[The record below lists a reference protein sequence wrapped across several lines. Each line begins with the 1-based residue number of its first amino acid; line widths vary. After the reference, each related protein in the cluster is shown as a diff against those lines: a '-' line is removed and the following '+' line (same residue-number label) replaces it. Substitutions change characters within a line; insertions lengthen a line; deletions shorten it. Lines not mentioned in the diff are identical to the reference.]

1 MPIPFSNP
9 QGGAQSQA
17 DLLSELMGGKPGGRQ
32 TSFGGMVLRYAEILR
47 RGWWV
52 MVLTAAIALGVA
64 AWYIFQKAPDYQ
76 STGRILISGRISLP
90 GSQGEVYSQEL
101 GNYFGDQVEL
111 MQSQIVQD
119 KTRDHVLAEHP
130 GMKDM
135 KVKLEVK
142 QQPQASI
149 LILNAISS
157 SSAYSQAYLDA
168 LMEEYENTKKEM
180 HLQTSQT
187 TLTAITGEL
196 KTLES
201 SLQDD
206 EAELLNFRKENNIG
220 YLQEEGTSAGTYL
233 AGLEKKLATL
243 KTEYD
248 LLSRLGVDQNIDR
261 RSQGTLDESVP
272 LVQGEVTGQTG
283 PLADYIKA
291 KQQIALL
298 QARIADYSINLKP
311 KHPIIVGL
319 TNQITLQKRLMDAYL
334 DQIKSQLDAE
344 KQSYQVQIENTE
356 QQIKEWQTKALD
368 LSERMATYDKL
379 KAKYDRSKDLYDR
392 LLTSLQSV
400 DVNKNID
407 QDIVT
412 ILEKA
417 SPPKPIKLGMP
428 AAFGGALLIGLLA
441 GFGILILHDQ
451 VDDKL
456 KSTRNFQEHFSE
468 PIIGRVAYEPEPANV
483 LAGEDSRH
491 AFAES
496 FSNLRSSLLY
506 LPYKNG
512 RPKSLLVTS
521 AQPNEG
527 KSTVASNLAVSLSV
541 AGSKVLLVDA
551 DLRRGRVAEIFNL
564 PNGRGLSTILMGQ
577 LGIRD
582 AILRGSEP
590 NLDIVPRGKAISH
603 PGRYLLG
610 QTMDRFVAEMK
621 GLYDYIIFD
630 SCPIL
635 AADDTTSLAPKL
647 DATLFVVRIGASS
660 MHASRKSLE
669 LLYDRQVN
677 VLGAVLNVVPSTGEE
692 YSYYN
697 YAGYYNKKESE
708 AV

>member
-1 MPIPFSNP
+1 MAIPFSNP
-9 QGGAQSQA
+9 QPGPQNNA
-17 DLLSELMGGKPGGRQ
+17 DLLAGLLGEKGGRAQ
-32 TSFGGMVLRYAEILR
+32 TTFGGMVLRYLEILR

-52 MVLTAAIALGVA
+52 MVLTAAVALGVA

-76 STGRILISGRISLP
+76 STGRILISGRITLP
-90 GSQGEVYSQEL
+90 GAQGVYNEQTT
-101 GNYFGDQVEL
+101 NYFGDQIEL
-111 MQSQIVQD
+111 MQSEIVQSHA
-119 KTRDHVLAEHP
+119 RDRVLTLNP
-130 GMKDM
+130 GMKGSV
-135 KVKLEVK
+135 VKLEVK

-149 LILNAISS
+149 LVLNAISS
-157 SSAYSQAYLDA
+157 SAAYSQAYLDA
-168 LMEEYENTKKEM
+168 LMEEYENTKKDM

-187 TLTAITGEL
+187 TLTAITSEL
-196 KTLES
+196 NGLEKT
-201 SLQDD
+201 LQDD
-206 EAELLNFRKENNIG
+206 ETDLLAFRKENNIG

-233 AGLEKKLATL
+233 AGLEKKLAAL
-243 KTEYD
+243 KTEFD
-248 LLSRLGVDQNIDR
+248 LLSRLNIDQNVER
-261 RSQGTLDESVP
+261 RQEGSLDESTS
-272 LVQGEVTGQTG
+272 LLQGEVTGRTG
-283 PLADYIKA
+283 PLAEYIKA

-298 QARIADYSINLKP
+298 EARIADYSVNLKP

-319 TNQITLQKRLMDAYL
+319 NNQVTLQKRLIEAYR
-334 DQIKSQLDAE
+334 DQSKSQLAAE
-344 KQSYQVQIENTE
+344 KESYQVQIENTE
-356 QQIKEWQTKALD
+356 AQIKEWQAKALD
-368 LSERMATYDKL
+368 LSERMATYDKI
-379 KAKYDRSKDLYDR
+379 KGKYDRSKDLYDR

-412 ILEKA
+412 ILQKA
-417 SPPKPIKLGMP
+417 SPSKPIKLGMP

-451 VDDKL
+451 IDDKL

-468 PIIGRVAYEPEPANV
+468 PIIGRVAFEAEPSKV
-483 LAGEDSRH
+483 LAGEDPRH

-512 RPKSLLVTS
+512 RPKVLLVTS
-521 AQPNEG
+521 AQPSEG

-541 AGSKVLLVDA
+541 TGAKVLLVDA

-564 PNGRGLSTILMGQ
+564 PNGRGLSAILMGQ
-577 LGIRD
+577 SGTRD
-582 AILRGSEP
+582 AILHGGEP

-603 PGRYLLG
+603 PGRYLLS
-610 QTMDRFVAEMK
+610 QTMDRFIAEMK
-621 GLYDYIIFD
+621 GLYDYVIFD

-647 DATLFVVRIGASS
+647 DATLFVVRIGTSS